1 MATKFLRKII
11 LEELKKTLKEGL
23 GDDFEFAGQD
33 NLTDPSGMPR
43 KSAAD
48 RLEQQAFEYH
58 AGKIRNS
65 DVGELQQHLID
76 LGYKVMPSISGKPQ
90 MPDGYIGWRTLAAAR
105 KVFGDQSLT
114 EDDLLGAIKR
124 FNKIAANKV
133 ANKSRKTVSAIP
145 EKEPE
150 EMFSQY
156 PEYLKN
162 AMAGKA
168 SAPPES
174 DFPSSSESESS
185 SAIGSSTN
193 RPAREGDEKKTDTGI
208 MVYRNGEWVDKMDE
222 AIARE
227 IRKLLRSI

>member
-11 LEELKKTLKEGL
+11 LEELQKVLKEGL
-23 GDDFEFAGQD
+23 GSDPEFAGQG
-33 NLTDPSGMPR
+33 NLTEPSGMPR

-48 RLEQQAFEYH
+48 RLPQQSFDYY
-58 AGKIRNS
+58 AGKIKNS
-65 DVGELQQHLID
+65 DVGQLQQYLID
-76 LGYKVMPSISGKPQ
+76 LGYKVMPSIPGKPQ
-90 MPDGYIGWRTLAAAR
+90 MPDGYIGWRTLGAAR
-105 KVFGDQSLT
+105 KVFNDPSLT
-114 EDDLLGAIKR
+114 EKDLMTAIKSY
-124 FNKIAANKV
+124 NKVAAYKV

-145 EKEPE
+145 EKESE

-156 PEYLKN
+156 PESLKN

-174 DFPSSSESESS
+174 AFPSSSESKSS
-185 SAIGSSTN
+185 STIGSSTN

-227 IRKLLRSI
+227 IRKLLKNF